1 MSHWVEEFRLYRTS
15 IGRYLASIFDFV
27 FPFSNVT
34 LGKSS
39 STFYICRHLHFAR
52 PVHHRLVSWN
62 KNLYS
67 GSVTTCR
74 SWNTACWRPACYWL
88 GWGPWPL
95 VTPVKAT
102 SIRVGGYKKSERS
115 TNVTAHAIPIQIRVW
130 LTYTQSWI
138 KCNILVSSKKF
149 NSKLQCECLNPFI

>member
-1 MSHWVEEFRLYRTS
+1 MEEFRLYQTLK
-15 IGRYLASIFDFV
+15 GRYLASIFDFV

-52 PVHHRLVSWN
+52 PSTTDLSVEIRTFIQAQLLPVAVEILHVGDLHAVGRGGVHDPRWVE
-62 KNLYS
+62 
-67 GSVTTCR
+67 
-74 SWNTACWRPACYWL
+74 
-88 GWGPWPL
+88 
-95 VTPVKAT
+95 
-102 SIRVGGYKKSERS
+102 GYKKSERS